1 MRHLLSNLFYCRV
14 APAVF
19 LIASLALVGCAQT
32 NTVRQPN
39 ATNQPTINNDSQARL
54 VATAEE
60 ISVEFRRWL
69 SLAEQNDVNA
79 QFHLGTLYDQ
89 GMGVG
94 TSPGKA
100 MEWFS
105 AAALQGSP
113 DAQLYLGLMYSNGRG
128 VSKDDAMAALW
139 FRKAAE
145 QGFEEAQYQ
154 LGLAY
159 AGGIGVPQDDKQG
172 FFWLHKAADQGNA
185 SAQHHLG
192 LCYVN
197 GDGVEKDLDKAS
209 EWIFR
214 AVIGYMEEGR
224 IKIAEAALHDI
235 EQQLP
240 GRHIQ
245 TTQLRARLA
254 LVEVPPSARQPDF
267 AWTGVSIGTGWP
279 IAPGYVVTNNHVIDG
294 SDEIVLINPDGERM
308 AASIALRDDAH
319 DLAVLAVK
327 DTKQLPLAL
336 PLARQSAPIGASVFT
351 VGFPRIDLLGKTP
364 KLSAGLVSA
373 VNGFDGDASTYRLE
387 LLLRR
392 GNSGGPLVNM
402 NGEVVGIVVSMLGAI
417 DANGN
422 IHPIPTT
429 SYSVKAIYLQD
440 LLSSLP
446 IRDPE
451 FSELPHYTDTVDGL
465 ADRIQQ
471 SVLMVVAK

>member
-1 MRHLLSNLFYCRV
+1 MYHTLLNLFYCRF
-14 APAVF
+14 APAFF
-19 LIASLALVGCAQT
+19 LIASLALTGCAHT
-32 NTVRQPN
+32 NTVTQPD
-39 ATNQPTINNDSQARL
+39 TINQPTIKDDSQARL
-54 VATAEE
+54 AVTAEE
-60 ISVEFRRWL
+60 ISVEFRRWM
-69 SLAEQNDVNA
+69 SLAEKNDANA

-105 AAALQGSP
+105 AAALQGNT
-113 DAQLYLGLMYSNGRG
+113 DAQFYLGLMYSNGRG
-128 VSKDDAMAALW
+128 VSKDDAMAAVW
-139 FRKAAE
+139 FQKAAE
-145 QGFEEAQYQ
+145 QGLEEAQYQ

-159 AGGIGVPQDDKQG
+159 AEGNGVPKDDKQG

-192 LCYVN
+192 LCYAN
-197 GDGVEKDLDKAS
+197 GDGVEKAPDKAA

-214 AVIGYMEEGR
+214 AAIGFMENGR
-224 IKIAEAALHDI
+224 IKAAEAALHDI

-240 GRHIQ
+240 GHIQ
-245 TTQLRARLA
+245 ITQLRARLA
-254 LVEVPPSARQPDF
+254 LIEAPPSAKQSDF
-267 AWTGVSIGTGWP
+267 AWAAASIGTGWP

-294 SDEIVLINPDGERM
+294 RDEITLINPDGERM
-308 AASIALRDDAH
+308 AASIVVRDNVH

-327 DTKQLPLAL
+327 DTKWLPLAL
-336 PLARQSAPIGASVFT
+336 PLARQSTPMGASVFT
-351 VGFPRIDLLGKTP
+351 IGFPRIDLLGKTP
-364 KLSAGLVSA
+364 KLSAGFVSA
-373 VNGFDGDASTYRLE
+373 VNGFDGDSSTYRLK
-387 LLLRR
+387 LLIRR
-392 GNSGGPLVNM
+392 GNSGGPLINT
-402 NGEVVGIVVSMLGAI
+402 NGEVVGIVASMLGAI

-429 SYSVKAIYLQD
+429 SYAVKTRYLQD

-446 IRDPE
+446 IRDSE
-451 FSELPHYTDTVDGL
+451 FSELPHYTGTVDGL